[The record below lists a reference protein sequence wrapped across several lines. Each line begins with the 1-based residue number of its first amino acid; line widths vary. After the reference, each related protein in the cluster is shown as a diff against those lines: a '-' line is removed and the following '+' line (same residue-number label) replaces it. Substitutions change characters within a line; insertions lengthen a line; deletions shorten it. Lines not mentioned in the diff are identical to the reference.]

1 MCKSSAKSIGF
12 MLLLWIGIVIPVTGD
27 QLSHFVGSSD
37 LGAAHHTSLDD
48 DGDGTALAQDADAND
63 DSSSFAST
71 DLSDFIFVSLPPQ
84 VSLPGDLMIT
94 RRLAA
99 GFSSRELAPQER
111 PPNTAAA

>member
-12 MLLLWIGIVIPVTGD
+12 MLLLWIGILIPVTGD

-37 LGAAHHTSLDD
+37 LGAAHHTSL

-71 DLSDFIFVSLPPQ
+71 DLSDFIFAPRPPQ
-84 VSLPGDLMIT
+84 VSLPGELMIT

-99 GFSSRELAPQER
+99 GFSSRALAPQER